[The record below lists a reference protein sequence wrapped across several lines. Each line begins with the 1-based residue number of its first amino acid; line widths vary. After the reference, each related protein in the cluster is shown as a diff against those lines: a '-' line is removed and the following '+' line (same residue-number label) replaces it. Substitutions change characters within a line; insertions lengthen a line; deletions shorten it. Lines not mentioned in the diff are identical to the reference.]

1 MFYRPALF
9 VPAVRDA
16 LPPVKLPCVVPD
28 PARIEVIDEAMA
40 DVYRRMSTDQR
51 IAVAHGMWRYAR
63 QRLEAAVRW
72 QHPELDERAVAQ
84 EVSRRL
90 LNGSG

>member
-1 MFYRPALF
+1 MGPE
-9 VPAVRDA
+9 VS
-16 LPPVKLPCVVPD
+16 
-28 PARIEVIDEAMA
+28 RIEVIDHAMA
-40 DVYRRMSTDQR
+40 EVYRRMTTDQR
-51 IAVAHGMWRYAR
+51 LAVAHGMWRYAR

-72 QHPELDERAVAQ
+72 QHPGWDAAAVNR